1 MADVLTKEQRHIN
14 MSHIRGRDT
23 SIEVKLRKA
32 LFARGFRFRKNVSKM
47 IGKPDIVLPKY
58 KTVIF
63 IHGCFWHR
71 HPGCR
76 YVSTPKTRR
85 DFWEEK
91 FNRNVLRDKHQAE
104 ELINAG
110 WHVLVVWECEIKHD
124 IEAVADE
131 LKKIMSYMIPV
142 ATKKL
147 YIPSLSCFMQS
158 PKINCSN
165 KTRAG

>member
-1 MADVLTKEQRHIN
+1 MTDVLTKEQRHIN
-14 MSHIRGRDT
+14 MSHIRGKDT
-23 SIEVKLRKA
+23 SIEIKLRKA

-71 HPGCR
+71 HRGCR
-76 YVSTPKTRR
+76 YASTPKTRR

-91 FNRNVLRDKHQAE
+91 FNRNIQRDKHQAE

-110 WHVLVVWECEIKHD
+110 WHVLVVWECELKQD
-124 IEAVADE
+124 LPGVVDE
-131 LKKIMSYMIPV
+131 LEKIMKYIIPV
-142 ATKKL
+142 STKKL
-147 YIPSLSCFMQS
+147 MVPEIGCF
-158 PKINCSN
+158 INP
-165 KTRAG
+165 

>member
-1 MADVLTKEQRHIN
+1 MTDVLTKEQRHLN
-14 MSHIRGRDT
+14 MSHIRGKDT

-71 HPGCR
+71 HQGCR
-76 YVSTPKTRR
+76 YASTPKTRR

-91 FNRNVLRDKHQAE
+91 FNRNIQRDKHQAE

-110 WHVLVVWECEIKHD
+110 WHVLVVWECELKQD
-124 IEAVADE
+124 LPGVVDE
-131 LKKIMSYMIPV
+131 LEKIMLHILPVSTKKILIPGLDCFIE
-142 ATKKL
+142 TK
-147 YIPSLSCFMQS
+147 
-158 PKINCSN
+158 
-165 KTRAG
+165 RG

>member
-1 MADVLTKEQRHIN
+1 
-14 MSHIRGRDT
+14 MSHIRGKDT

-71 HPGCR
+71 HKGCR
-76 YVSTPKTRR
+76 YASTPKTRR

-91 FNRNVLRDKHQAE
+91 FNRNIQRDKHQAE
-104 ELINAG
+104 ELINNG
-110 WHVLVVWECEIKHD
+110 WHVLVVWECELKQD
-124 IEAVADE
+124 LPGVVDE
-131 LKKIMSYMIPV
+131 LEKIMLHILPVSTKKILIPGLDCFIE
-142 ATKKL
+142 TK
-147 YIPSLSCFMQS
+147 
-158 PKINCSN
+158 
-165 KTRAG
+165 RG

>member
-1 MADVLTKEQRHIN
+1 MTDVLTKEQRHLN
-14 MSHIRGRDT
+14 MSHIRGKDT

-71 HPGCR
+71 HQGCR
-76 YVSTPKTRR
+76 YASTPMTRR

-91 FNRNVLRDKHQAE
+91 FNRNIQRDKHQAE

-110 WHVLVVWECEIKHD
+110 WHVLVVWECELKQD
-124 IEAVADE
+124 MPGVVDE
-131 LKKIMSYMIPV
+131 LEKIMLHILPVSTKKILIPGLDCFIE
-142 ATKKL
+142 TK
-147 YIPSLSCFMQS
+147 
-158 PKINCSN
+158 
-165 KTRAG
+165 RG

>member
-1 MADVLTKEQRHIN
+1 MTDVLTKEQRHLN
-14 MSHIRGRDT
+14 MSHIRGKDT

-32 LFARGFRFRKNVSKM
+32 LFARGFRFRKNVGKM

-71 HPGCR
+71 HQGCR
-76 YVSTPKTRR
+76 YASTPKTRR

-91 FNRNVLRDKHQAE
+91 FNRNIQRDKHQAE

-110 WHVLVVWECEIKHD
+110 WHVLVVWECELKQNLSG
-124 IEAVADE
+124 VVDE
-131 LKKIMSYMIPV
+131 LEKIMLHILPVSTKKILIPGLDCFIE
-142 ATKKL
+142 TK
-147 YIPSLSCFMQS
+147 
-158 PKINCSN
+158 
-165 KTRAG
+165 RG

>member
-1 MADVLTKEQRHIN
+1 MTDVLTKEQRHLN
-14 MSHIRGRDT
+14 MSHIRGKDT

-32 LFARGFRFRKNVSKM
+32 LFARGFRYRKNVGKM

-76 YVSTPKTRR
+76 YASTPKTRR

-91 FNRNVLRDKHQAE
+91 FNRNIQRDKHQAE

-110 WHVLVVWECEIKHD
+110 WHVLVVWECELKQD
-124 IEAVADE
+124 LPGVVNE
-131 LKKIMSYMIPV
+131 LEKIMKYMIP
-142 ATKKL
+142 ATSKKL
-147 YIPSLSCFMQS
+147 YLPGLECFIET
-158 PKINCSN
+158 K
-165 KTRAG
+165 RG

>member
-1 MADVLTKEQRHIN
+1 MTDVLTKEQRHLN
-14 MSHIRGRDT
+14 MSHIRGKDT

-32 LFARGFRFRKNVSKM
+32 LFARGFRFRKNVGKM

-76 YVSTPKTRR
+76 YASTPKTRR

-91 FNRNVLRDKHQAE
+91 FNRNIQRDKHQAE

-110 WHVLVVWECEIKHD
+110 WHVLVVWECELKQD
-124 IEAVADE
+124 LPGVVNE
-131 LKKIMSYMIPV
+131 LEKIMKYMIP
-142 ATKKL
+142 ATSKKL
-147 YIPSLSCFMQS
+147 ITLFLFL
-158 PKINCSN
+158 
-165 KTRAG
+165 